1 VSNAVNRLLPIATV
15 ITPATLTVGQISP
28 LPEMRDVQGVA
39 YTSANMFT
47 VSTISSNGSFLQ
59 TGGNWNTAS
68 YEYQGPSDAVSLIAN
83 AVGAQGGVLPVLPP
97 AQNSTWDVSFFGPSM
112 RCNNVSDHLRDRI
125 TLDIAQRMNESMF
138 HNNLHKDSLVDSP
151 LNPLFLAWTPPIPS
165 NLSAEDS
172 ASATHVL
179 PLNRKVDYDIANR
192 HDGDLFPLY
201 VAIIPSA
208 IILTYPGKIG
218 DLLVATRWHKDTT
231 LPEVI
236 DEYIDPGL
244 LLLQCDLQ
252 NATYDVS
259 YNFSAGIQTIDS
271 TVTPVL
277 ETPLDFIDVA
287 FGFTPEGEYESF
299 ISDSERGEGL
309 PAPADCQGLWN
320 ASSGPKTTCDF
331 DASVLNKF
339 SYQAVWDAFATLV
352 RGSMWVDVSTYQPSD
367 QKDTSVMNT
376 VLTTSPELAPIVEL
390 VRRRAEKS
398 LQQDLLDRYSRVPG
412 MYSRPAKAPAR
423 PLSTMLEDLFRNI
436 TLSLATSPELQ

>member
-1 VSNAVNRLLPIATV
+1 
-15 ITPATLTVGQISP
+15 
-28 LPEMRDVQGVA
+28 
-39 YTSANMFT
+39 
-47 VSTISSNGSFLQ
+47 
-59 TGGNWNTAS
+59 
-68 YEYQGPSDAVSLIAN
+68 
-83 AVGAQGGVLPVLPP
+83 
-97 AQNSTWDVSFFGPSM
+97 
-112 RCNNVSDHLRDRI
+112 
-125 TLDIAQRMNESMF
+125 MF
-138 HNNLHKDSLVDSP
+138 HNNNLHKDSLVDSP
-151 LNPLFLAWTPPIPS
+151 LNPLFLAWTPPIQS
-165 NLSAEDS
+165 NLSVEDS
-172 ASATHVL
+172 AYTTHLL
-179 PLNRKVDYDIANR
+179 PLNRTVNYDIANR

-236 DEYIDPGL
+236 EEYVDPGL

-259 YNFSAGIQTIDS
+259 YNFSAGIQTINS
-271 TVTPVL
+271 IVTPVL

-287 FGFTPEGEYESF
+287 FGFTPEGEYESL
-299 ISDSERGEGL
+299 ISDSERGESL

-339 SYQAVWDAFATLV
+339 SYQGVWDAFATLV

-367 QKDTSVMNT
+367 QKDTSIMNT
-376 VLTTSPELAPIVEL
+376 VLATSTELAPIVEL

-398 LQQDLLDRYSRVPG
+398 LQQDLLDR
-412 MYSRPAKAPAR
+412 
-423 PLSTMLEDLFRNI
+423 
-436 TLSLATSPELQ
+436 